1 MADYP
6 IHIAQAEHNE
16 EAAQKLAFEPPYHDW
31 GITAAFYSAIHYF
44 ESWLFYEGERHTE
57 TSIPPDEEGKLKY
70 TAHGWREKIIVN
82 KLTRVGF
89 KAFRKLRDSSET
101 ARYLSLSRLGTKS
114 IEWLD
119 RPASQYFKPQHAQKM
134 VEKDLQTLKK
144 ELKIDLSKL
153 LHSLKLQNKTPNAL
167 LIIQQILSRFHSKE
181 SFLNASL
188 NNLKRFMS
196 EETLSLLRNQL
207 EQSKESVKWK

>member
-16 EAAQKLAFEPPYHDW
+16 EAAKKLAFDPPYHDW

-44 ESWLFYEGERHTE
+44 ESWLFYKGERHTE
-57 TSIPPDEEGKLKY
+57 TSIPSDEEGKLKF

-82 KLTRVGF
+82 KLTRAGF

-101 ARYLSLSRLGTKS
+101 ARYLSLARLGTKS

-196 EETLSLLRNQL
+196 EDTLSLLRNQL